1 MSDSSLTKKISES
14 ITNIFTQELLSL
26 QRMKLYLNLFLMFS
40 SILGITNVVINYYNY
55 NNNVNN
61 NVNNDVN
68 NDVNNNINN
77 IKSILRLLSDIEI
90 SNDNRFNDL
99 ENKITA
105 LENKLVILLGIQ
117 DKYLKEI
124 KDAPIL
130 SIRKSELVSKSSS
143 SSSCSSIISND
154 LLKNINEYHEI
165 KDDEYDIISLK
176 Y

>member
-55 NNNVNN
+55 NNNV
-61 NVNNDVN
+61 
-68 NDVNNNINN
+68 NN

-143 SSSCSSIISND
+143 SSS
-154 LLKNINEYHEI
+154 
-165 KDDEYDIISLK
+165 
-176 Y
+176 